1 MITKG
6 EDIPPRELQN
16 LIHGCLTRDRSCQKR
31 LYEIY
36 VPTMMP
42 LCLLYSRNREEA
54 EEVLQDGFIQMYKCI
69 SQFKYNGS
77 FEGWLRRIMIN
88 CALQKYRGKS
98 NRLNMIPLSEEQY
111 LLPSENNQLERMT
124 EKELI
129 RLIQK
134 LPPAYRMVFNLYV
147 FEGMKHREIAALLNI
162 TEGTSKSNLSDARR
176 ILRNQLTP
184 KLKIAR

>member
-1 MITKG
+1 MVAHRFKTQPFLEFLHLCYQKDKIFPNENFK
-6 EDIPPRELQN
+6 N

-36 VPTMMP
+36 GPTMMP

-69 SQFKYNGS
+69 SQFKHNGS

-98 NRLNMIPLSEEQY
+98 NRLNMIPFLK
-111 LLPSENNQLERMT
+111 NNSS
-124 EKELI
+124 
-129 RLIQK
+129 
-134 LPPAYRMVFNLYV
+134 F
-147 FEGMKHREIAALLNI
+147 H
-162 TEGTSKSNLSDARR
+162 
-176 ILRNQLTP
+176 
-184 KLKIAR
+184 LKIINWKD